1 MMYLDI
7 NDWQLTLR
15 QPHQPTRCFTG
26 AAAQTPNGL
35 IFDDDALARSRSH
48 PQQFSNRYLSTIAAD
63 PVAGDM
69 GLAKNHADLIYR
81 HLLQLDLAASE
92 SLVLAVSGQISNA
105 QLGLLLGI
113 CAEAQL
119 TVKGF
124 IDLALGQSLKI
135 AADTGY
141 HVLDVEQHRMTLA
154 EIQVRDGQ
162 RAQTRTTA
170 MDGVGTASMI
180 EGWMNV
186 IADEFVQKTRFDP
199 LHSGQTEQH
208 LFDQV
213 YPWLTQSQ
221 MQDHVVNIS
230 NGVSTREVEITAA
243 RLLEKLIQRLAGVE
257 LGQVEHLVLTP
268 RAASIPAL
276 KSELE
281 QRVPQCSVI
290 QESDILGNYEQLA
303 AALSDTQVKRIT
315 QAANIGIADAA
326 ESAIDSG
333 VHTGNRPALTASALA
348 THWLLQHTAYP
359 LNHPTLTEA
368 GVHNGSQVA
377 AGTQVT
383 VAGQTYTA
391 IRVT

>member
-15 QPHQPTRCFTG
+15 QPHQPAQRFTG

-35 IFDDDALARSRSH
+35 IFDVDALARSRSH

-63 PVAGDM
+63 PVAGDL

-81 HLLQLDLAASE
+81 HLLQLDLPASQP
-92 SLVLAVSGQISNA
+92 LVLAVSGQVSNT

-124 IDLALGQSLKI
+124 IDLALGQSLQI
-135 AADTGY
+135 AADEGY
-141 HVLDVEQHRMTLA
+141 HVLDVEQHRMSLA
-154 EIQVRDGQ
+154 EIQVRDDY
-162 RAQTRTTA
+162 RIQTRTTA
-170 MDGVGTASMI
+170 MDGVGTASI
-180 EGWMNV
+180 VEGWMNV

-221 MQDHVVNIS
+221 MQDHVVSIS
-230 NGVSTREVEITAA
+230 NGESSREVEITAA
-243 RLLEKLIQRLAGVE
+243 RLLEKLTQRLAGVE
-257 LGQVEHLVLTP
+257 LGHVQHLVLTP

-281 QRVPQCSVI
+281 QRVPKCSVVA
-290 QESDILGNYEQLA
+290 ESDIVKNYEQLA
-303 AALSDTQVKRIT
+303 ATMPDDQVKRIS
-315 QAANIGIADAA
+315 QAANLGTALSS
-326 ESAIDSG
+326 ESATDPRRSSDYA
-333 VHTGNRPALTASALA
+333 PAPISDALA

-359 LNHPTLTEA
+359 LDHPTLTEA
-368 GVHNGSQVA
+368 GVHNGSEVT

-391 IRVT
+391 IKVT